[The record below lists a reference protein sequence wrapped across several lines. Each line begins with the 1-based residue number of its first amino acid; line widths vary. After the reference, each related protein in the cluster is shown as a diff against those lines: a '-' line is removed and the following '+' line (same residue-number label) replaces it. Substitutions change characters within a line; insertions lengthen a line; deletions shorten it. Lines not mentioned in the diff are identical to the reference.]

1 MVDNRCYPYP
11 QPVYFMQESRDHI
24 KARMLKNASRNWG
37 YAETEPESSFDPV
50 VSMLFTS
57 CAIEL
62 EKLSGEIQ
70 GSRARILERLV
81 QLLSPDAFTGALPA
95 HAVACTTPVE
105 KSLELSEDEQYYITR
120 KLPSGTDKD
129 EDIAK
134 DIFFSPTGSFKL
146 NRASV
151 RFMATGNSLYRIN
164 SNISKEI
171 IAQAEPGKSLP
182 DCSLWIAIDEP
193 GSGLNDSMF
202 YFDLRNEAVK
212 QLFYHQLP
220 KAVWYWNETPIDH
233 SPGYGRQQISGEQ
246 IDIQNILNREDDVI
260 AKIKKQVNGL
270 YKSCF
275 ITLNDSNNLTTSEDS
290 GLLWSM
296 VNETFSGKAAQAILQ
311 LQPLRWICI
320 DFPQTIPNSV
330 LQDVICVMNS
340 FPVFNRRLHTLAYRL
355 QDIVNIIPLQ
365 TDDIFLDLDS
375 VTNDEGKM
383 LNTRAVENESDDSFG
398 ILLRNGSVGRFDER
412 DAVAIVD
419 YVVQLLR
426 DESVA
431 FSQFGNDFM
440 NKEIKQVQQIVNKL
454 EQRIFSGNQKKE
466 TVPYLM
472 VRNSDKSP
480 WQNIFLKYWSTCG
493 KEANQIKAGNKLRL
507 YKGTNIQNNEAV
519 LVTTTRGGR
528 DKLGTTQSI
537 LAYKSAV
544 LSKDRLITTE
554 DIRAFCHYQ
563 LGDSVSS
570 IDVGKGVMIHPD
582 QQQGFVKTLDVR
594 IKLAKKNY
602 DMMKEN
608 GEISFWIE
616 NLKIM
621 LEEKSVTLF
630 PYRVFIEQAA

>member
-1 MVDNRCYPYP
+1 
-11 QPVYFMQESRDHI
+11 MQESRDHI
-24 KARMLKNASRNWG
+24 KARMLKNASRSWG

-105 KSLELSEDEQYYITR
+105 KALQLSEDEQYYITR
-120 KLPSGTDKD
+120 KFSLDADDG
-129 EDIAK
+129 EDITK

-146 NRASV
+146 TRASV
-151 RFMATGNSLYRIN
+151 RFLATGNSLYRVNN
-164 SNISKEI
+164 SISKEI
-171 IAQAEPGKSLP
+171 VAQADPGRSLP
-182 DCSLWIAIDEP
+182 DCSLWIAVDEP
-193 GSGLNDSMF
+193 GTSLKDSLF
-202 YFDLRNEAVK
+202 YFDLRNEGVK

-220 KAVWYWNETPIDH
+220 KAVWYWNETPMAHI
-233 SPGYGRQQISGEQ
+233 PGYGRQQISGEQ
-246 IDIQNILNREDDVI
+246 LDIQDILSGEDNVN
-260 AKIKKQVNGL
+260 ATIKKQVNAF
-270 YKSCF
+270 YKPFF
-275 ITLNDSNNLTTSEDS
+275 ITLNDSNDLTSSEDN

-296 VNETFSGKAAQAILQ
+296 VNEVFPGKAAQSLLQ

-320 DFPQTIPNSV
+320 DFPQTIPNSI

-365 TDDIFLDLDS
+365 TDDIFLDLDN
-375 VTNDEGKM
+375 VTNDEGKI
-383 LNTRAVENESDDSFG
+383 LNTRVPDNENDSTFG
-398 ILLRNGSVGRFDER
+398 ILLRNGNVGRFDER

-426 DESVA
+426 EESVA
-431 FSQFGNDFM
+431 FSSLGNDFI
-440 NKEIKQVQQIVNKL
+440 NKEMKQVQQIVNKL
-454 EQRIFSGNQKKE
+454 EQRIFSGNRKKE
-466 TVPYLM
+466 PVPYLM
-472 VRNSDKSP
+472 VRNNDKAP

-493 KEANQIKAGNKLRL
+493 NEANHIKAGSRLRL
-507 YKGTNIQNNEAV
+507 YKGANVQNNEAV
-519 LVTTTRGGR
+519 LVTTTQGGR
-528 DKLGTTQSI
+528 GRLGTAQSI

-544 LSKDRLITTE
+544 LSKERLITTE

-563 LGDSVSS
+563 LGESVSS
-570 IDVGKGVMIHPD
+570 IDVAKGVMIHPG

-594 IKLAKKNY
+594 IKLVKKNY
-602 DMMKEN
+602 DIMKEN
-608 GEISFWIE
+608 GEIAFWVE